1 MEIAMKQRKIVL
13 TFLVLII
20 SCSAVWAEINFT
32 AWGRGVVTPLA
43 WTTDE
48 DGTHSAVSA
57 ATYTS
62 SDRPIIGFT
71 ADGVGSSGQIGFKI
85 DLAYGNGEA
94 GIGDN
99 AKVWVKPFEIFTLT
113 SGFFKEEELRGK
125 IGASEF
131 AAWILPNSGKN
142 EDNIFQRF
150 DAFAGAH
157 FKLDPLKNLDTKWN
171 GLTIQGAFGSNAPG
185 APGSNVRAIL
195 NLFNNEDNDTL
206 PYNYDESDDH
216 YNGDRKMN
224 ALDVFKAMQIA
235 VGYDIPDA
243 GLFRMQF
250 IGNNRNVYR
259 WTSAEA
265 GFPSRETRLVTGMN
279 TNRDADIIEA
289 AFYFNSIDGLALDL
303 GAKIPLEYTTQD
315 STLILYPQVINT
327 AGGELLAEI
336 GNGNGDDVTI
346 QQPYVIA
353 LGASWTPHFLNNLNV
368 KARADLFFGE
378 KITVSSILDN
388 SESIRITKGFG
399 LNAWLMPSY
408 SVLDNFTLGIDVGI
422 ESHSEDA
429 IWKNDIG
436 DVSKAATKPSQ
447 YFDFG
452 AGVWGEL
459 KLSGGRARV
468 GFVMMVPGTERYRNN
483 QNHPLV
489 KYSPQF
495 RAEPVFSIPIS
506 FTYSL

>member
-1 MEIAMKQRKIVL
+1 MKQRKAAAAGATAFVIL
-13 TFLVLII
+13 MFI
-20 SCSAVWAEINFT
+20 CPAVGAEINFI

-48 DGTHSAVSA
+48 DGTHSSVSA
-57 ATYTS
+57 ATFTS
-62 SDRPIIGFT
+62 GDRPNIGFT
-71 ADGVGSSGQIGFKI
+71 ANGIAPSGQIGFRI

-157 FKLDPLKNLDTKWN
+157 FKLEPLKWLDTRWN

-185 APGSNVRAIL
+185 APGNNVRAIL
-195 NLFNNEDNDTL
+195 NLFNNEDNNTL
-206 PYNYDESDDH
+206 PYKYDESDEH
-216 YNGDRKMN
+216 YNGDRKMS
-224 ALDVFKAMQIA
+224 ALDVFKAIQIA
-235 VGYDIPDA
+235 ASYDIPDI
-243 GLFRMQF
+243 GLFRAQF

-259 WTSAEA
+259 WTSEEA

-289 AFYFNSIDGLALDL
+289 AFCFSRIEGLVLDA
-303 GAKIPLEYTTQD
+303 GTKIPMKYTTRD
-315 STLILYPQVINT
+315 STLILYPQVIDT
-327 AGGELLAEI
+327 TGQVHTEI
-336 GNGNGDDVTI
+336 NNGNGDNVTI

-353 LGASWTPHFLNNLNV
+353 LGASWTPEFFDNLNI
-368 KARADLFFGE
+368 KARADMFFGE
-378 KITVSSILDN
+378 KITISSVLDN
-388 SESIRITKGFG
+388 SDSVKITKGLG
-399 LNAWLMPSY
+399 LSAWLMPSY
-408 SVLDNFTLGIDVGI
+408 RILNNFTFGLDFGM
-422 ESHSEDA
+422 ESHAEDTV
-429 IWKNDIG
+429 WLNGIG
-436 DVSKAATKPSQ
+436 NAPKTQTKPSR
-447 YFDFG
+447 YFDIG
-452 AGVWGEL
+452 GGLWGEL
-459 KLSGGRARV
+459 NLGGGNRVRV
-468 GFVMMVPGTERYRNN
+468 GFVMMVPGTVRYRNN
-483 QNHPLV
+483 QSHPLV

-495 RAEPVFSIPIS
+495 RAKPVFSIPIS
-506 FTYSL
+506 FTYSI